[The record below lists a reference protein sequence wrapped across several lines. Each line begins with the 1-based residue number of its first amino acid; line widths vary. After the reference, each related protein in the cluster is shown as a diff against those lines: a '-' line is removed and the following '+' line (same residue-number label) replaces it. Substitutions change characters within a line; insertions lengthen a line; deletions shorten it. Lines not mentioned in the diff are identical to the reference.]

1 MDKIIKARLKQ
12 VPSDFVVKEIL
23 PDRRILDIDSN
34 YDYPEEGNT
43 LHCMLKK
50 EDVDQFR
57 AVGIA
62 ASELG
67 ITSKDIAICGT
78 KDKRAHTIQRV
89 SIKGCAIDDIE
100 KLVIDNPVIKYL
112 GRGPELRIGEL
123 YGNHFEITL
132 RDIDADKDE
141 LSKYLENILG
151 NPKFPNHFGEQRFG
165 SIRPISH
172 IVGKHVI
179 LGDFKGAVLD
189 YVCLCFPRESES
201 IKAARTMAKTDLKGA
216 LELFPGSF
224 YYERVMVSHLIERPD
239 DYRGAFFRLPPNLQK
254 LMVHAYQSYLFNKI
268 LDKVISSGFGNRMLE
283 IPLFGFGMNI
293 PKDPKLVAIMRDVLK
308 EEKISLEN
316 FRNDV
321 SRQLGSKGGRRKA
334 FQTAEKFKVLEISD
348 DELNVGK
355 IKCKISFSL
364 RKGTYATVFLGNS
377 FDLS

>member
-1 MDKIIKARLKQ
+1 MDNKIKARLKQ

-23 PDRRILDIDSN
+23 PDRCILDINSD
-34 YDYPEEGNT
+34 YDYPKEGNT
-43 LHCMLKK
+43 VHCILKK
-50 EDVDQFR
+50 ENIDQFR
-57 AVGIA
+57 AVGII

-67 ITSKDIAICGT
+67 LLSKDVAICGT
-78 KDKRAHTIQRV
+78 KDKRAHTTQRV
-89 SIKGCAIDDIE
+89 SIKGSKKEDIGN
-100 KLVIDNPVIKYL
+100 ITSDNLILKYL

-132 RDIDADKDE
+132 RDIDISRDE
-141 LSKYLENILG
+141 LLKYLQKIKD
-151 NPKFPNHFGEQRFG
+151 NPRFPNHFGEQRFG

-189 YVCLCFPRESES
+189 YICLCFLRENET
-201 IKAARTMAKTDLKGA
+201 IKAARTMAKTDLKVA
-216 LELFPGSF
+216 LEMFPKSS
-224 YYERVMVSHLIERPD
+224 YYERVMMVHLIEKPE
-239 DYRGAFFRLPPNLQK
+239 DYRGAFFRLPSNLQK

-268 LDKVISSGFGNRMLE
+268 LDKLIVSNVGNRMLE

-293 PKDPKLVAIMRDVLK
+293 PKDLKLIKIMRDVLK

-316 FRNDV
+316 FRDDA

-334 FQTAEKFKVLEISD
+334 FQTAEKFKVIEISD
-348 DELNVGK
+348 DELNLGK

-364 RKGTYATVFLGNS
+364 RKGTYATVFLGNH
-377 FDLS
+377 FEL